1 MTSLASSDNNDNEE
15 EKDDNNNNNEEE
27 EEEKVLQD
35 HISRLLG
42 FKQLHNISTLNDCVL
57 TAMVE
62 RTFYLK
68 ETTVKVCLPGTLL
81 YNPSRAALRLA
92 ASSLNSSE
100 ASEAR
105 AGCQER
111 RRGRDTR
118 RMMLPLFGSKMT
130 SSPDISSS
138 E

>member
-1 MTSLASSDNNDNEE
+1 MTSLVSSDNNDNEE
-15 EKDDNNNNNEEE
+15 EKDDNNNNNEE

-81 YNPSRAALRLA
+81 YKPSRAPLRLA
-92 ASSLNSSE
+92 ASPLNSSE
-100 ASEAR
+100 A
-105 AGCQER
+105 
-111 RRGRDTR
+111 
-118 RMMLPLFGSKMT
+118 
-130 SSPDISSS
+130 
-138 E
+138 